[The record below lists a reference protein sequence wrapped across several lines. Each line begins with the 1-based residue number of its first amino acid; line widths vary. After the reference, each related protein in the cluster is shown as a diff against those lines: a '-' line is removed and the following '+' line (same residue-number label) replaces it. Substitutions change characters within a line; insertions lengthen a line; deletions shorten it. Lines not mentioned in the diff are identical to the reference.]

1 MTTRQIL
8 LSLMLTIA
16 AGCGAPTPEDAT
28 VEQATSTGGTTV
40 ATGTTTVTVT
50 AQTLAAL
57 PPAQHYLIDPT
68 RTNIVYRFHP
78 TFGPIDFSRVGIRG
92 SDGSEHSL
100 VELNASAKAQGI
112 DLTSVAGHVF
122 TMQPNLAASSGG
134 GGNPII
140 KICFTVCIPFINQC
154 YTICVSCCFLQ

>member
-1 MTTRQIL
+1 CTCSSPRTTATAAPRWSSRPPRPTSSIPSSPKKSRASPPPSKADSRELFAGSPLGGKPRPRRRPMTTRQIL

-78 TFGPIDFSRVGIRG
+78 TFGPIDFSRVG
-92 SDGSEHSL
+92 
-100 VELNASAKAQGI
+100 
-112 DLTSVAGHVF
+112 
-122 TMQPNLAASSGG
+122 
-134 GGNPII
+134 
-140 KICFTVCIPFINQC
+140 
-154 YTICVSCCFLQ
+154 